1 MAPGR
6 ISPSPTVLTATGAQ
20 VPLYTN
26 GTNAATAVQNPQ
38 PTYHGY
44 HSITWWVGNAKQ
56 AASYYVTRM
65 GFREVAY
72 AGLET
77 GSRAIASHVVGNSK
91 VRFVFMSPLRPT
103 LAHFAQRKNGP
114 VLGKED
120 SAKLEEM
127 HAHLEAHGDAVKDVA
142 FEVDD
147 VRGVYEAA
155 VSRGAVSIA
164 EPRVLHDPVEGD
176 VLMASVRT
184 YGDTTHTFY
193 QTLSYSGPFLPG
205 FKAVNASDPLNNLL
219 PPCSLDVIDHCVGNQ
234 DWEKMEEACDFYE
247 QCLGFHRFWSVDDKD
262 ICTEFSAL
270 KSIVMASPND
280 VVKMPINEPAVGKK
294 KSQIEEY
301 VDFYNGPG
309 VQHIALKTPNIIE
322 TVTNMRARGVEFIS
336 VPESYY
342 IAMRER
348 LSKSSIKLN
357 ENFETIQR
365 LNILIDFDEGGY
377 LLQLFTKP
385 LLDRPTVFIEIIQRN
400 NFSGFGA
407 GNFKSLFEAIEREQE
422 KRGNL

>member
-1 MAPGR
+1 MD
-6 ISPSPTVLTATGAQ
+6 
-20 VPLYTN
+20 
-26 GTNAATAVQNPQ
+26 
-38 PTYHGY
+38 
-44 HSITWWVGNAKQ
+44 
-56 AASYYVTRM
+56 
-65 GFREVAY
+65 FREIAY
-72 AGLET
+72 SGLET
-77 GSRAIASHVVGNSK
+77 GSRAFASHVVGNSN
-91 VRFVFMSPLRPT
+91 VRFVFVSPLRPT
-103 LAHFAQRKNGP
+103 PAHAASRSDG
-114 VLGKED
+114 VIVGKED
-120 SAKLEEM
+120 AARLEEM

-147 VRGVYEAA
+147 VRGVYSAA
-155 VSRGAVSIA
+155 VARGAVSVQ
-164 EPRVLHDPVEGD
+164 EPRALRDDDGE
-176 VLMASVRT
+176 LLAASVRT

-193 QTLSYSGPFLPG
+193 QNVSYRGAFLPG
-205 FKAVNASDPLNNLL
+205 FKAVDAVDSLSKLL
-219 PPCSLDVIDHCVGNQ
+219 PECPLDVVDHCVGNQ

-270 KSIVMASPND
+270 KSIVMASPNE

-309 VQHIALKTPNIIE
+309 VQHIALKTPNIIK

-342 IAMRER
+342 ITMRER
-348 LSKSSIKLN
+348 LGRSSIELN
-357 ENFETIQR
+357 EDFETIQR